1 MENFMTNEGIIT
13 LINVIIST
21 SFLIGV
27 YKNKIDNVSKI
38 SEQYRDIETRIV
50 RLEEKIN
57 FLIEKK

>member
-1 MENFMTNEGIIT
+1 MSNEGIIT

-27 YKNKIDNVSKI
+27 YKNKIDNISKI
-38 SEQYRDIETRIV
+38 NEQYRDIETRIV

>member
-1 MENFMTNEGIIT
+1 MSNELIIT
-13 LINVIIST
+13 LINVLIST

-27 YKNKIDNVSKI
+27 YKNKVDHISKI
-38 SEQYRDIETRIV
+38 NEQYRDIETRIV

>member
-1 MENFMTNEGIIT
+1 MSNEGIIT

-38 SEQYRDIETRIV
+38 NEQYRDIETRIV